1 MTTKERELLTKTAD
15 TANKT
20 DSMKVL
26 VLNAGSSSIKY
37 QLFDVTQ
44 KEVLAK
50 GMVAKI
56 GMADAYLSN
65 KRIDGDEVRLE
76 GEILDHQAGIEY
88 VLGVLVSEKHGSLKA
103 MEEIDAVGHRVVHG
117 GESFQDSALINQ
129 QVIEKIKACVSLAPL
144 HNPPNLKGIEAVS
157 DFLPDTPQVAVFDTA
172 FHQTMPESAY
182 MYAIPYSLYKKYGL
196 RRYGF
201 HGTSHHYVS
210 RRACE
215 IVGADYQEQKII
227 TCHLGNGASI
237 TAINQGKSV
246 DTSMGLTPVEGMIMG
261 TRSGDLDLGV
271 LTYIIDKEE
280 LGVKE
285 ANTLINKHSGI
296 LGISGVSSD
305 MREVEKAAGEGN
317 SRASLALE
325 MYDYRIVKYIGSYT
339 AAMSGVNMI
348 VFTGGI
354 GENDDRVRASVC
366 KRFGYLGLEFDA
378 DKNKG
383 LRGEEAIIS
392 KKSSKVKVL
401 VVPTNEELVIAQET
415 VKVYNQIKDWL
426 KAD

>member
-1 MTTKERELLTKTAD
+1 MI
-15 TANKT
+15 
-20 DSMKVL
+20 VL

-37 QLFDVTQ
+37 QLFDVENQ
-44 KEVLAK
+44 AVMAK
-50 GMVAKI
+50 GMVDKI
-56 GMADAYLSN
+56 GMPDSYLTN
-65 KRIDGDEVRLE
+65 KRLDGDEVKLE

-88 VLGVLVSEKHGSLKA
+88 VLGVLVSDKHGSVKSL
-103 MEEIDAVGHRVVHG
+103 EEIDAVGHRVVHG
-117 GESFQDSALINQ
+117 GESFHDSALIND
-129 QVIEKIKACVSLAPL
+129 QVIDKITACVSLAPL

-157 DFLPDTPQVAVFDTA
+157 ELLPETPQVAVFDTA
-172 FHQTMPESAY
+172 FHQTMPKSAY

-215 IVGADYQEQKII
+215 IAGVDYHTQKII

-237 TAINQGKSV
+237 TAINHGKSV

-305 MREVEKAAGEGN
+305 MREVERAAEDGN
-317 SRASLALE
+317 NRARLALE
-325 MYDYRIVKYIGSYT
+325 MYDYRIIKYIGSYT
-339 AAMSGVNMI
+339 AAMSGVDMI

-354 GENDDRVRASVC
+354 GENADRVREAVC
-366 KRFGYLGLEFDA
+366 KRFGYLGLEFDSE
-378 DKNKG
+378 KNKG
-383 LRGEEAIIS
+383 LRSTEAIIS
-392 KKSSKVKVL
+392 KPESKVRVL

-415 VKVYNQIKDWL
+415 VKVYKNIKDL
-426 KAD
+426 LSTD

>member
-1 MTTKERELLTKTAD
+1 MI
-15 TANKT
+15 
-20 DSMKVL
+20 VL

-37 QLFDVTQ
+37 QLFNVDK

-50 GMVAKI
+50 GMVDKI
-56 GMADAYLSN
+56 GMVDSYLMN
-65 KRIDGDEVRLE
+65 KRIDGDEVKLE

-88 VLGVLVSEKHGSLKA
+88 VLGVLVSEKHGSVQAL
-103 MEEIDAVGHRVVHG
+103 EDIDAVGHRVVHG
-117 GESFQDSALINQ
+117 GESFHDSALISD
-129 QVIEKIKACVSLAPL
+129 QVIDKIKACISLAPL
-144 HNPPNLKGIEAVS
+144 HNPPNLKGIEAVT
-157 DFLPDTPQVAVFDTA
+157 DLLPDTPQVAVFDTA
-172 FHQTMPESAY
+172 FHQTMPRSAY

-215 IVGADYQEQKII
+215 IAGVDYHTQKII

-237 TAINQGKSV
+237 TAINHGKSV

-305 MREVEKAAGEGN
+305 MREVERAAEDGN
-317 SRASLALE
+317 NRARLALE
-325 MYDYRIVKYIGSYT
+325 MYDYRIIKYIGSYA
-339 AAMSGVNMI
+339 AAMSGVDML

-354 GENDDRVRASVC
+354 GENACRVREAVC

-378 DKNKG
+378 EKNKD
-383 LRGEEAIIS
+383 LRSKEAIIS
-392 KKSSKVKVL
+392 KPESKVKVL

-415 VKVYNQIKDWL
+415 VKVYEGIKNLL
-426 KAD
+426 KTD